1 MRFGL
6 SRRAETVLLP
16 IIGTLLVV
24 AVYAGLAAMVQNP
37 LVLPPVQEIG
47 SSLVSL
53 FADPALSS
61 QLGATLQRVLFGY
74 LGGGVIG
81 LVVGVAVGAGGWLR
95 EIILPYLNFFRSV
108 APIAW
113 VIPAAIWFGVGTPAT
128 VFVAMYAV
136 AFPIAI
142 NTIAGLASTPVNR
155 MRMAAAAGAGRMRQ
169 LLLIQIPSAAP
180 FLLTGARQAV
190 AYAFMSVVGAEMI
203 AATSG
208 LGFLIFDART
218 LFDTGLMFAGILVLG
233 AIGYAADL
241 GFLALRSTV
250 FRRFIGDE
258 R

>member
-6 SRRAETVLLP
+6 SRRAEAVLLP
-16 IIGTLLVV
+16 IAGTVLVIL
-24 AVYAGLAAMVQNP
+24 VYSGLAILVDNQ
-37 LVLPPVQEIG
+37 LVLPPIQLIG
-47 SSLVSL
+47 ASLVSL
-53 FADPALSS
+53 FADPSLSG
-61 QLGATLQRVLFGY
+61 QLGSTLLRVLYGY
-74 LGGGVIG
+74 LGGGLIG
-81 LVVGVAVGAGGWLR
+81 LAVGVAVGAGGWLR
-95 EIILPYLNFFRSV
+95 GIVLPYLNFFRSV

-136 AFPIAI
+136 AFPIAL

-155 MRMAAAAGAGRMRQ
+155 MRMGASAGAGRLRQ

-180 FLLTGARQAV
+180 FILTGARQAV
-190 AYAFMSVVGAEMI
+190 AYAFMSSVGAEMI

-208 LGFLIFDART
+208 IGYLIYDARI

-233 AIGYAADL
+233 VIGYAADL
-241 GFLALRSTV
+241 GFLALRKTV